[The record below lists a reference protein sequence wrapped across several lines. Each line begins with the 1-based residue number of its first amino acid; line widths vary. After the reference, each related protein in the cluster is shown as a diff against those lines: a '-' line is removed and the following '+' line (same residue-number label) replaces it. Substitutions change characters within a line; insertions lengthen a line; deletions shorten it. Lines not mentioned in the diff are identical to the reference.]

1 MLLCCYGVVLPTG
14 VISFM
19 LPVPRNSNVSVN
31 IIQYHPPTWCDFI
44 LLAQGIYLLT
54 RFVLESKHCFKWQ
67 SAKEPFLRYG
77 QNCRYWMFKTLHGFS
92 MSSLLC
98 VIVGLPGWFPLF
110 LSLCATL
117 AKPNNSWLKFYTSH
131 RDLRVVLIVQF
142 NIRHERQFRCFPQ
155 ISNYTCI
162 SFSSLSCCSSC

>member
-1 MLLCCYGVVLPTG
+1 MLLWCCIANGSHKFHAAGAKKFQCECEHNTVSSSNLMWLY
-14 VISFM
+14 
-19 LPVPRNSNVSVN
+19 PV
-31 IIQYHPPTWCDFI
+31 
-44 LLAQGIYLLT
+44 GT
-54 RFVLESKHCFKWQ
+54 RDLSPYSLCPWVKHCFKWQ